1 MDQFLKNQS
10 IMLPATETVN
20 ARVLY
25 QNRKNIITKVNGR

>member
-25 QNRKNIITKVNGR
+25 EKGKKYYN